1 MQLPLSPVDLY
12 HYPTV
17 IALIVLQL
25 QTQLLQYICLISLFC
40 SYLISLIY
48 FNGYLW
54 ASVLCFLSFVPLCKT
69 GPKDVWSI
77 FKPHRLKSKFSFKK
91 IVNKNL
97 TNL

>member
-1 MQLPLSPVDLY
+1 MSYFAFL
-12 HYPTV
+12 
-17 IALIVLQL
+17 LIFNQ
-25 QTQLLQYICLISLFC
+25 FNN
-40 SYLISLIY
+40 

-54 ASVLCFLSFVPLCKT
+54 ASVLCLLSFVPLCKT

-77 FKPHRLKSKFSFKK
+77 FKPYRLNSKFSLKK